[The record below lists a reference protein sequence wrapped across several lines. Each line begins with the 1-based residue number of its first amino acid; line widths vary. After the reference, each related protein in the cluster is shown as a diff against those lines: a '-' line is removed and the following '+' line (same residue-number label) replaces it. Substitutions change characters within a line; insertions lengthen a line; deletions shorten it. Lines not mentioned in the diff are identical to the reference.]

1 MLADYAWIAR
11 RSAIVAAGVG
21 AVMVALGAG
30 LAGGKGLIGAVI
42 GVGIVAAFFAISIMA
57 VSRAARVSPQVMM
70 ATALGTYLIKILILL
85 VLVGQFQ
92 NSTAFN
98 PRIFGLTAIVCVLAY
113 SGAQVMW
120 SMRRKMLYVQPDR
133 DR

>member
-11 RSAIVAAGVG
+11 RSAVVAAGVG
-21 AVMVALGAG
+21 AVMVG
-30 LAGGKGLIGAVI
+30 LAAGFGGSKALIGAAI
-42 GVGIVAAFFAISIMA
+42 GVGLVAVFFGISMIA
-57 VSRAARVSPQVMM
+57 VGRAARVSPQAMM
-70 ATALGTYLIKILILL
+70 VTALSTYLIKIVVLL
-85 VLVGQFQ
+85 FLVGRFQ
-92 NSTAFN
+92 DSTAFN
-98 PRIFGLTAIVCVLAY
+98 PRMFGLTAIVCILAY